1 MQEFQNNSVLEH
13 DLPDFENLELKPVSE
28 KYLKVLLFNSAV
40 FSLFLWIAGGI
51 SYYFFFRDAVPY
63 SWLVFV
69 LIFLLMTLRFI
80 TSYYAFFQRKYAFR
94 ERDLVYHYGLL
105 NKTTFIVPYSRIQHS
120 ALEEGWLSRSLG
132 LKSLSIFTAGSVASD
147 FTIDGL
153 PKEIAEKFN
162 QLILQKIQEPGTDD
176 SVGLSNTGAESQLF
190 SSGEPKPEETVQSE
204 EHDGK

>member
-13 DLPDFENLELKPVSE
+13 DLPDFESLELKPVSE
-28 KYLKVLLFNSAV
+28 KYLKVVLFNSAV

-51 SYYFFFRDAVPY
+51 SYYFLRDVVPY

-69 LIFLLMTLRFI
+69 LVSLLMTLRFI
-80 TSYYAFFQRKYAFR
+80 ISYYAFFQRKYAFR
-94 ERDLVYHYGLL
+94 ERDLVYHCGLL
-105 NKTTFIVPYSRIQHS
+105 NKTTFIIPYSRIQHS

-132 LKSLSIFTAGSVASD
+132 LKSLSIFTAGSEASD
-147 FTIDGL
+147 LTIYGL

-162 QLILQKIQEPGTDD
+162 QLILQKIQEPAAADF
-176 SVGLSNTGAESQLF
+176 VGLLTTGAESPLSSSVEPQL
-190 SSGEPKPEETVQSE
+190 GETTQTE